1 MNRLMFHNY
10 AISLEGGYL
19 MLRNIKSDYLNWIIL
34 IGILLLLLEVLFFN
48 GGLIVTFVLSIGFI
62 YLGKKWKPRFV
73 GKAFF
78 WIGWIWLI
86 GTVLN
91 MMTFRYF
98 LCVVLLYI
106 IVQFFQSQKQPK
118 EIKPVILEGDFIAE
132 SEPYLKRQ
140 KIFENKF
147 FTSQQTPEHVYE
159 WNDVNIQVGIGNT
172 VIDLSDTVLPKGE
185 AIISIRNLVGNV
197 QILVPYE
204 VEVHINH
211 SIMAGTVAIFQEQE
225 QRVINE
231 TIVYETAEYESAE
244 QKVKLI
250 TASITGKLE
259 VKRV

>member
-1 MNRLMFHNY
+1 M
-10 AISLEGGYL
+10 I
-19 MLRNIKSDYLNWIIL
+19 RNIKSDYLNWII
-34 IGILLLLLEVLFFN
+34 IAGIILLLLEVLFFN
-48 GGLIVTFVLSIGFI
+48 GGLIVTFLLSIGCI
-62 YLGKKWKPRFV
+62 YLGKKWKPRFR

-78 WIGWIWLI
+78 WVGWFWLI
-86 GTVLN
+86 VTVLN

-118 EIKPVILEGDFIAE
+118 QIKPIILEEQSETGSDPFI
-132 SEPYLKRQ
+132 KRE

-147 FTSQQTPEHVYE
+147 FTSQMSPEHVYE

-185 AIISIRNLVGNV
+185 AIISIRSLVGNV

-204 VEVHINH
+204 VEVHVNH
-211 SIMAGTVAIFQEQE
+211 SVLAGTVAIFQDQE
-225 QRVINE
+225 QKIVNE
-231 TIVYETAEYESAE
+231 TLVYETAEYAQGE

-250 TASITGKLE
+250 TSVISGKLE

>member
-1 MNRLMFHNY
+1 
-10 AISLEGGYL
+10 
-19 MLRNIKSDYLNWIIL
+19 MLRNVKTDYLNWILL

-48 GGLIVTFVLSIGFI
+48 GGLIVTFILSIGCI
-62 YLGKKWKPRFV
+62 YLGKKWRPRFV

-86 GTVLN
+86 VTVLN

-118 EIKPVILEGDFIAE
+118 HVKPIILEAKSETGSTFI
-132 SEPYLKRQ
+132 KRQ

-147 FTSQQTPEHVYE
+147 FKSQKTPEHVYE
-159 WNDVNIQVGIGNT
+159 WNDVNVQVGVGNT

-185 AIISIRNLVGNV
+185 AIISIRGFIGDV

-204 VEVHINH
+204 VEVHLNH
-211 SIMAGTVAIFQEQE
+211 SIIAGSVAIFQEQE
-225 QRVINE
+225 QRVVNE
-231 TIVYETAEYESAE
+231 TIVYETADYEQAE

-250 TASITGKLE
+250 TSVITGKLE
-259 VKRV
+259 VKRI

>member
-1 MNRLMFHNY
+1 M
-10 AISLEGGYL
+10 I
-19 MLRNIKSDYLNWIIL
+19 RNIKNDYLNWII
-34 IGILLLLLEVLFFN
+34 IAGIILLLLEVLFFN
-48 GGLIVTFVLSIGFI
+48 GGLIVTFLLSIGCI
-62 YLGKKWKPRFV
+62 YLGKKWKPRFR

-78 WIGWIWLI
+78 WVGWFWLI
-86 GTVLN
+86 VTVLN

-106 IVQFFQSQKQPK
+106 IVQFFQSQKKPK
-118 EIKPVILEGDFIAE
+118 QIKPIILEEKSETGSDPFI
-132 SEPYLKRQ
+132 KRE

-147 FTSQQTPEHVYE
+147 FTSQMSPEHVYE

-185 AIISIRNLVGNV
+185 AIISIRSLVGNV

-204 VEVHINH
+204 VEVHVNH
-211 SIMAGTVAIFQEQE
+211 SVLAGTVAIFQDQE
-225 QRVINE
+225 QKIVNE
-231 TIVYETAEYESAE
+231 TIVYETAEYAQAE

-250 TASITGKLE
+250 TSVISGKLE

>member
-1 MNRLMFHNY
+1 
-10 AISLEGGYL
+10 
-19 MLRNIKSDYLNWIIL
+19 
-34 IGILLLLLEVLFFN
+34 
-48 GGLIVTFVLSIGFI
+48 
-62 YLGKKWKPRFV
+62 
-73 GKAFF
+73 
-78 WIGWIWLI
+78 
-86 GTVLN
+86 
-91 MMTFRYF
+91 MTFRYL

-118 EIKPVILEGDFIAE
+118 EIKPVIIEGNFNV
-132 SEPYLKRQ
+132 EPEPFLKRQ

-172 VIDLSDTVLPKGE
+172 VIEWNDVNIQVGIGNTVIDLSDTVLPKGE
-185 AIISIRNLVGNV
+185 AIISIRNIVGNV

-211 SIMAGTVAIFQEQE
+211 SVIAGTVAIFQDQE

-231 TIVYETAEYESAE
+231 AIVYETAEYESAE